1 MELSTHQYLIFLET
15 NQVLGSDFGQLR
27 LEEIC
32 CSQFSLLIALH
43 LNFFGDPAISKDG
56 LNFDG
61 RSLKIIGF
69 CRQCF
74 DKLYALLN

>member
-1 MELSTHQYLIFLET
+1 MELSTHKYLIFLQT
-15 NQVLGSDFGQLR
+15 NQILSSDFRQLR

-32 CSQFSLLIALH
+32 CSQFSLVIALH
-43 LNFFGDPAISKDG
+43 LNLFGGPAISKDG
-56 LNFDG
+56 LNFG
-61 RSLKIIGF
+61 GSSLKIFGF